1 MKKKQINTKLLPV
14 ISFSGRKGYGKDF
27 WANYITETYTNVKK
41 VAFADVLRDEVD
53 KILELI
59 ENHKSIE
66 EIAKDIKATP
76 KEIEE
81 FISIYNT
88 TDIRYPELNS
98 HSRTKVML
106 RLLQY
111 WGSEVRR
118 SHYDKGYWINKLYNE
133 IISIGNKQ
141 EITFVISDA
150 RFPNE
155 VDFVHKMKGLA
166 INIIISD
173 EEQIRRLNARDGFV
187 PDVTQLSHISET
199 GLDNYSNFDLTILPE
214 MFGDELTKEIIR
226 DTIES
231 YF

>member
-27 WANYITETYTNVKK
+27 WAEYIVKTYTNVKK

-88 TDIRYPELNS
+88 SDIKYPELNS
-98 HSRTKVML
+98 HSRTNVML
-106 RLLQY
+106 KLLQK
-111 WGSEVRR
+111 WGTEVRR
-118 SHYDKGYWINKLYNE
+118 NNYGKNFWINKLYNDT
-133 IISIGNKQ
+133 ISIGNKKG
-141 EITFVISDA
+141 ITYVISDA

-155 VDFVHKMKGLA
+155 VDFVHRMKGLA
-166 INIIISD
+166 VNIIISD
-173 EEQIRRLNARDGFV
+173 EEQMRRLKARDGFI
-187 PDVTQLSHISET
+187 PDITQLSHISET
-199 GLDNYSNFDLTILPE
+199 GLDNYSNFDLTLHTEIYGE
-214 MFGDELTKEIIR
+214 ELTK
-226 DTIES
+226 TILQEAIDK
-231 YF
+231 Y

>member
-27 WANYITETYTNVKK
+27 WAEYIVKTYTNVKK

-59 ENHKSIE
+59 ENHKSTE
-66 EIAKDIKATP
+66 EIAKAVNATP

-88 TDIRYPELNS
+88 SNIKYPELNS

-106 RLLQY
+106 NLLQK
-111 WGSEVRR
+111 WGTEVRR
-118 SHYDKGYWINKLYNE
+118 NNYGKDFWINKLYNE

-141 EITFVISDA
+141 GITFVISDA

-173 EEQIRRLNARDGFV
+173 EEQMRRLKARDGFV

-199 GLDNYSNFDLTILPE
+199 GLDNYSNFDLTLLTE
-214 MFGDELTKEIIR
+214 MYGEELTKEIIQEAI
-226 DTIES
+226 DK
-231 YF
+231 Y

>member
-27 WANYITETYTNVKK
+27 WAEYIVKTYTNVKK
-41 VAFADVLRDEVD
+41 VAFADALRDEVD

-88 TDIRYPELNS
+88 SNIKYPELNS

-106 RLLQY
+106 LLLQV
-111 WGSEVRR
+111 WGTNVRR
-118 SHYDKGYWINKLYNE
+118 NNYGKDYWIKKLYNDV
-133 IISIGNKQ
+133 ISVGNQ
-141 EITFVISDA
+141 QGISFVISDA

-173 EEQIRRLNARDGFV
+173 EEQMRRLKSRDGFV
-187 PDVTQLSHISET
+187 PDILQLSHISET
-199 GLDNYSNFDLTILPE
+199 GLNGYSNFDLTILPE
-214 MFGDELTKEIIR
+214 MFSDELTKEIIKEAV
-226 DTIES
+226 ES
-231 YF
+231 YS

>member
-27 WANYITETYTNVKK
+27 WAEYIVKTYTNVKK
-41 VAFADVLRDEVD
+41 VAFADVLRGEVD

-59 ENHKSIE
+59 ENHKSTE
-66 EIAKDIKATP
+66 EIAKAVNATP
-76 KEIEE
+76 EEIEE

-88 TDIRYPELNS
+88 SDIKYPELNS
-98 HSRTKVML
+98 RSRTNVML
-106 RLLQY
+106 KLLQG
-111 WGSEVRR
+111 WGTNVRR
-118 SHYDKGYWINKLYNE
+118 NNYGKDYWINKLYNE

-141 EITFVISDA
+141 GITFVISDA

-173 EEQIRRLNARDGFV
+173 EEQMRRLKARDGFV

-199 GLDNYSNFDLTILPE
+199 GLDNYSNFDLTLLTE
-214 MFGDELTKEIIR
+214 MYSEELTKEIIQEAI
-226 DTIES
+226 DK
-231 YF
+231 Y

>member
-27 WANYITETYTNVKK
+27 WSNYITETYTNVKK

-88 TDIRYPELNS
+88 SDIKYPKLNS
-98 HSRTKVML
+98 YSRTKVML
-106 RLLQY
+106 NLLQY

-118 SHYDKGYWINKLYNE
+118 NNYDKGYWINKLYNE
-133 IISIGNKQ
+133 IISIGNQ
-141 EITFVISDA
+141 QGISFVISDA

-173 EEQIRRLNARDGFV
+173 EEQMRRLKARDGFI
-187 PDVTQLSHISET
+187 PDFAQLSHISEI
-199 GLDNYSNFDLTILPE
+199 GLNGYSNFDLTILPE
-214 MFGDELTKEIIR
+214 MFGDELTKEIIK
-226 DTIES
+226 DTIEAYS
-231 YF
+231 

>member
-27 WANYITETYTNVKK
+27 WSEYIVKTYTNVKK

-66 EIAKDIKATP
+66 EIAKDINATP

-88 TDIRYPELNS
+88 SDIKYPKLNS
-98 HSRTKVML
+98 RSRTNVML
-106 RLLQY
+106 KLLQY
-111 WGSEVRR
+111 WGTEVRR
-118 SHYDKGYWINKLYNE
+118 NNYGKDFWINKLYNE
-133 IISIGNKQ
+133 VISIGNKQ
-141 EITFVISDA
+141 GITFVISDA

-155 VDFVHKMKGLA
+155 VDFIHKMKGLA

-173 EEQIRRLNARDGFV
+173 EEQMRRLKARDGFV
-187 PDVTQLSHISET
+187 PDVTQLSHISEN
-199 GLDNYSNFDLTILPE
+199 GLNGYSNFDLTILPE
-214 MFGDELTKEIIR
+214 MFGDELIKSIIE
-226 DTIES
+226 DTINTR
-231 YF
+231 

>member
-27 WANYITETYTNVKK
+27 WSEYIVKTYTNVKK
-41 VAFADVLRDEVD
+41 IAFADVLRDEVD

-59 ENHKSIE
+59 ENQKSIE
-66 EIAKDIKATP
+66 EIANDIKATP

-88 TDIRYPELNS
+88 SDIKYPKLNS
-98 HSRTKVML
+98 RSRTNVML
-106 RLLQY
+106 KLLQK
-111 WGSEVRR
+111 WGTEVRR
-118 SHYDKGYWINKLYNE
+118 NNYDKGYWINKLYNE
-133 IISIGNKQ
+133 VISIGNKQ
-141 EITFVISDA
+141 GITFVISDA

-173 EEQIRRLNARDGFV
+173 EEQMRRLKARDGFV

-199 GLDNYSNFDLTILPE
+199 GLDNYSNFDLTLLTE
-214 MFGDELTKEIIR
+214 VYGEELTKEIIQEAI
-226 DTIES
+226 DK
-231 YF
+231 Y

>member
-27 WANYITETYTNVKK
+27 WSEYIVKTYTNVKK

-66 EIAKDIKATP
+66 EIAKAVNATP
-76 KEIEE
+76 KEIEK
-81 FISIYNT
+81 FISIYKT
-88 TDIRYPELNS
+88 SDIKYPKLNS
-98 HSRTKVML
+98 YSRTKVML
-106 RLLQY
+106 NLLQY
-111 WGSEVRR
+111 WGSGVRR
-118 SHYDKGYWINKLYNE
+118 NNYGKDYWIKKLYNDV
-133 IISIGNKQ
+133 ISVGNKQ
-141 EITFVISDA
+141 GITFVISDA

-173 EEQIRRLNARDGFV
+173 EEQMRRLKARDGFV

-199 GLDNYSNFDLTILPE
+199 GLDNYSNFDLTLLTE
-214 MFGDELTKEIIR
+214 MYGEELTKEIIQEAI
-226 DTIES
+226 DK
-231 YF
+231 Y

>member
-27 WANYITETYTNVKK
+27 WSNYIIETYTNVKK
-41 VAFADVLRDEVD
+41 VAFADVLRSEVD

-66 EIAKDIKATP
+66 EIAKAVNATP

-88 TDIRYPELNS
+88 SDIKYPELNS
-98 HSRTKVML
+98 HSRTNVML
-106 RLLQY
+106 KLLQK
-111 WGSEVRR
+111 WGSDVRR
-118 SHYDKGYWINKLYNE
+118 NNYDKGYWINKLYNE

-141 EITFVISDA
+141 GITFVISDA

-187 PDVTQLSHISET
+187 PDITQLSHISET

-214 MFGDELTKEIIR
+214 MFGDELTKEIIK
-226 DTIES
+226 DTINTRL
-231 YF
+231 